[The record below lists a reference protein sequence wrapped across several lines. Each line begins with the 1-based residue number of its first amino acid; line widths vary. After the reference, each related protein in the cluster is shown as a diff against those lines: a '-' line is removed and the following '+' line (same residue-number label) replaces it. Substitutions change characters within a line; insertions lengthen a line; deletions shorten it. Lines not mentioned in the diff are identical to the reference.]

1 MDTKKLKFIL
11 ERTIEIVV
19 SAGKFIKNS
28 FGKELDIRHKGE
40 IDLVT
45 EIDVAVENK
54 LKKELRKIVDGDF
67 LAEESASSTEIGTGP
82 IWIVDPLDG
91 TTNFAHSLP
100 MVATSVALWW
110 NKEVVLGVINLPI
123 IGEVFSAYK
132 GGGAYLN
139 SKKITVSKEKELKN
153 SLIATGFPYNIKE
166 KIDEVIPPV
175 KSVLKSCQGLRRMGA
190 AAIDLAYVACGRL
203 EGFFEQ
209 GLKPWDIAAGLL
221 IVKEAGG
228 MVTEYSGYPI
238 SLYSPNILA
247 SNGIIHSQLSQLI
260 LDKKI

>member
-1 MDTKKLKFIL
+1 MDANKLKSIL
-11 ERTIEIVV
+11 QRTIEVVV
-19 SAGKFIKNS
+19 SAGKFIKSS
-28 FGKELDIRHKGE
+28 FGKELDIRHKGD

-54 LKKELRKIVDGDF
+54 LKKELRKIVDVDF
-67 LAEESASSTEIGTGP
+67 LAEESASSTKLGTQP

-100 MVATSVALWW
+100 IVATSVALWW
-110 NKEVVLGVINLPI
+110 EGEVVLGVINLPI

-139 SKKITVSKEKELKN
+139 SKKITVSREKELKN
-153 SLIATGFPYNIKE
+153 SLIATGFPYNIKD
-166 KIDEVIPPV
+166 KIDEVIPPI
-175 KSVLKSCQGLRRMGA
+175 KSVLISCQGLRRMGA
-190 AAIDLAYVACGRL
+190 AAIDLAYVACGRF

-228 MVTEYSGYPI
+228 MVTDYFENPI

-247 SNGIIHSQLSQLI
+247 SNGIIHSQLSNLI
-260 LDKKI
+260 VNSKK